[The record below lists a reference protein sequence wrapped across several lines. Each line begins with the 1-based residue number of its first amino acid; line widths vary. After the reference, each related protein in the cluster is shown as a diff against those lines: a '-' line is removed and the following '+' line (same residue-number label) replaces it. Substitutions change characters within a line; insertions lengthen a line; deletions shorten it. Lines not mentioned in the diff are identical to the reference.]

1 MISIIKLDYTIDS
14 PEERLKLVNS
24 ILEETPNPSEQYLEI
39 LGDYLVLCMEKQEKK
54 ERKILTDNR
63 MATINKRETS
73 YEGLVGQLENG
84 EDGIYNLMAENGKNI
99 IFQPKVTIT
108 KKDLEEIAPLRQL
121 RESIERW
128 EEMLKKASGREAF
141 VIKHALIEMRKDQ
154 YVIKNSYRRPIIFT
168 RLTRSGPYSMPLLW
182 DEWIE
187 YNDNGDATIKYSGL
201 SFCDSKVC
209 SEIMQVYPA
218 LKNRSQGNFLGD
230 TWYMVLDFGALMDRA
245 LKEYPMYKRI
255 VQYKMERIPNT
266 EIQALLEQEF
276 AFTHSIEYISSLWRN
291 KIPKLIA
298 QKAQDE
304 FLMWYF
310 TFQEKGKWKKCSRCG
325 EIKLAHT
332 RFFSV
337 NKTSKDGF
345 YSICK
350 KCRNAKGRKKEAK

>member
-1 MISIIKLDYTIDS
+1 
-14 PEERLKLVNS
+14 
-24 ILEETPNPSEQYLEI
+24 
-39 LGDYLVLCMEKQEKK
+39 MEKEEKK

-63 MATINKRETS
+63 MATINKREVS

-84 EDGIYNLMAENGKNI
+84 EDGIYNLIAENGKNTI
-99 IFQPKVTIT
+99 LQPKVTIT
-108 KKDLEEIAPLRQL
+108 KKDLEEIPFLQQL

-141 VIKHALIEMRKDQ
+141 VIKRTLIEMRKDQ
-154 YVIKNSYRRPIIFT
+154 YIIKNAYRKPIVFT
-168 RLTRSGPYSMPLLW
+168 KLTRSGPYSLPLDW
-182 DEWIE
+182 EEWIE
-187 YNDNGDATIKYSGL
+187 YTDDGNAIIKYEGL
-201 SFCDSKVC
+201 SFCDSKVV
-209 SEIMQVYPA
+209 SSILQFYPA
-218 LKNRSQGNFLGD
+218 MKNHSQGNFLGD
-230 TWYMVLDFGALMDRA
+230 TWYMCLDFGALVDRA
-245 LKEYPMYKRI
+245 LAEYPMYKRI
-255 VQYKMERIPNT
+255 VEYKMNRLPNT
-266 EIQALLEQEF
+266 EIQSLLQQEF
-276 AFTHSIEYISSLWRN
+276 LFTHSIEYISSLWRN

-310 TFQEKGKWKKCSRCG
+310 TYQEKGKWKRCSRCG
-325 EIKLAHT
+325 EVKLAHT